1 MSYGSDL
8 LSTLIGFIP
17 GAGMLVWG
25 LVRALVPPSQRAL
38 TRWAARYGLHLSDVN
53 RSLISRYL
61 QRTRSLQM
69 AGAGVGW
76 IATGVFVT
84 GTGQFVPLFGVPLM
98 IAIAG
103 YLLGAVIAEASFLRQ
118 RGAQPGVRS
127 AALTP
132 RGLLD
137 YVRRL
142 TVWALRGLPVV
153 LVVLA
158 VLYALVPK
166 HAETPSDVSAPL
178 VLAAS
183 ALLVAVAFAVDRL
196 LQAMVARPRPAIN
209 AELMAADDAI
219 RASSIH
225 ALSGAGV
232 GLVLVGIGAVLFA
245 LQYSSTDDPL
255 RAWLGYPATL
265 AILLAL
271 LSWIRLRHPRTWRGR
286 GGRPPLGQP
295 RSS

>member
-1 MSYGSDL
+1 MSFGSDL

-25 LVRALVPPSQRAL
+25 LVRALVPPSPRAL
-38 TRWAARYGLHLSDVN
+38 TRWAARYGLHLSNVN
-53 RSLISRYL
+53 RSIVSRYL

-69 AGAGVGW
+69 AAAGVGW

-118 RGAQPGVRS
+118 LAPPTGMRS

-132 RGLLD
+132 RALLD
-137 YVRRL
+137 YVPRL
-142 TVWALRGLPVV
+142 TVWALRALPAVV
-153 LVVLA
+153 VVLA
-158 VLYALVPK
+158 VLYALTPK
-166 HAETPSDVSAPL
+166 HAETPSDVSPTL

-183 ALLVAVAFAVDRL
+183 ALVVVVAFAVDRL
-196 LQAMVARPRPAIN
+196 LKAIVARPQPAIN

-232 GLVLVGIGAVLFA
+232 GLVLVGIGAALFA
-245 LQYSSTDDPL
+245 LQYASTNDAL
-255 RAWLGYPATL
+255 GAWLGYPATL
-265 AILLAL
+265 AILLSL
-271 LSWIRLRHPRTWRGR
+271 LSWVRLGHPRTWRVR
-286 GGRPPLGQP
+286 
-295 RSS
+295 RSSQLLSTP

>member
-1 MSYGSDL
+1 MSYRSDL

-38 TRWAARYGLHLSDVN
+38 IRWAARYGLHLSDGN
-53 RSLISRYL
+53 RSVISSYL
-61 QRTRSLQM
+61 QRTRSLQLG
-69 AGAGVGW
+69 GAGVGW
-76 IATGVFVT
+76 IATGFFVT
-84 GTGQFVPLFGVPLM
+84 GVGQFVPLFGIPLM
-98 IAIAG
+98 MAIAG
-103 YLLGAVIAEASFLRQ
+103 YLLGAVIAEAIFLREF
-118 RGAQPGVRS
+118 AAPTGVRS

-132 RGLLD
+132 RGLVD
-137 YVRRL
+137 YMPRL
-142 TVWALRGLPVV
+142 TVWALRGLPAL

-158 VLYALVPK
+158 VLYALTPK
-166 HAETPSDVSAPL
+166 HAETPSDVSAPF

-183 ALLVAVAFAVDRL
+183 ALLVVVAFTVDRL
-196 LQAMVARPRPAIN
+196 LQAIVARPQPAIN

-245 LQYSSTDDPL
+245 LQYASTNDAL
-255 RAWLGYPATL
+255 GAWLGYPATL
-265 AILLAL
+265 AILLSL
-271 LSWIRLRHPRTWRGR
+271 VSWIRLGHPRTWRVR
-286 GGRPPLGQP
+286 RSGQLLSTP
-295 RSS
+295 

>member
-1 MSYGSDL
+1 MAYESDL

-17 GAGMLVWG
+17 GGGLLVWG

-53 RSLISRYL
+53 RSVVSRYL

-69 AGAGVGW
+69 AGAGLGW
-76 IATGVFVT
+76 IAPALFVT

-98 IAIAG
+98 VAIAG
-103 YLLGAVIAEASFLRQ
+103 YLLGAVIAEATFLRQ
-118 RGAQPGVRS
+118 LGAQTGVRS

-132 RGLLD
+132 RALLD
-137 YVRRL
+137 YVPRL
-142 TVWALRGLPVV
+142 SVWGLRALPAV
-153 LVVLA
+153 LIVLA

-166 HAETPSDVSAPL
+166 HPETPSDVSAT
-178 VLAAS
+178 LALTAS
-183 ALLVAVAFAVDRL
+183 ALLVVVALCVERL
-196 LQAMVARPRPAIN
+196 LQARVGRQQPVIN
-209 AELMAADDAI
+209 AELVAADDAI

-245 LQYSSTDDPL
+245 LHDSSTDDPL

-271 LSWIRLRHPRTWRGR
+271 LSWIRLGHPRTWRVR
-286 GGRPPLGQP
+286 
-295 RSS
+295 RSSQLLSTP

>member
-1 MSYGSDL
+1 MSFGSDL

-25 LVRALVPPSQRAL
+25 LVRALVPPSPRAL
-38 TRWAARYGLHLSDVN
+38 TRWAARYGLHLSNVN
-53 RSLISRYL
+53 RSIVSRYL

-69 AGAGVGW
+69 AAAGVGW

-118 RGAQPGVRS
+118 LAPPTGMRS

-132 RGLLD
+132 RALLD
-137 YVRRL
+137 YVPRL
-142 TVWALRGLPVV
+142 TVWALRALPAVV
-153 LVVLA
+153 VVLA
-158 VLYALVPK
+158 VLYALTPK
-166 HAETPSDVSAPL
+166 HAETPSDVSPTL

-183 ALLVAVAFAVDRL
+183 ALLVVVAFAVDRL
-196 LQAMVARPRPAIN
+196 LQAIVARPQPAIN
-209 AELMAADDAI
+209 AELMAADEAI

-245 LQYSSTDDPL
+245 LQYASTNDAL
-255 RAWLGYPATL
+255 GAWLGYPATL
-265 AILLAL
+265 AILLSL
-271 LSWIRLRHPRTWRGR
+271 LSWVRLGHPRTWRVR
-286 GGRPPLGQP
+286 RSGQLLSTP
-295 RSS
+295 

>member
-25 LVRALVPPSQRAL
+25 LARALVPPSPRAL
-38 TRWAARYGLHLSDVN
+38 TRWAARYGLHLSNVN
-53 RSLISRYL
+53 RSIVSRYL

-69 AGAGVGW
+69 AAAGVGW

-118 RGAQPGVRS
+118 LAPPTGIRS

-137 YVRRL
+137 YVPRL
-142 TVWALRGLPVV
+142 TVWALRALPAV
-153 LVVLA
+153 LIVLA
-158 VLYALVPK
+158 VLYALTPK
-166 HAETPSDVSAPL
+166 HAETPSDVSPTL

-183 ALLVAVAFAVDRL
+183 ALLVVVAFAVDRL
-196 LQAMVARPRPAIN
+196 LQAIVARPQPAIN
-209 AELMAADDAI
+209 AELMAADEAI

-245 LQYSSTDDPL
+245 LQYASTNDAL
-255 RAWLGYPATL
+255 GAWLGYPATL
-265 AILLAL
+265 AILLSL
-271 LSWIRLRHPRTWRGR
+271 LSWVRLGHPRTWRVR
-286 GGRPPLGQP
+286 RSGQLLSTP
-295 RSS
+295 

>member
-25 LVRALVPPSQRAL
+25 LARALVPPSPRAL
-38 TRWAARYGLHLSDVN
+38 TRWAARYGLHLSNVN
-53 RSLISRYL
+53 RSIVSRYL

-69 AGAGVGW
+69 AAAGVGW

-118 RGAQPGVRS
+118 LAPPTGIRS

-137 YVRRL
+137 YVPRL
-142 TVWALRGLPVV
+142 TVWALRALPAV
-153 LVVLA
+153 LIVLA
-158 VLYALVPK
+158 VLYALTPK
-166 HAETPSDVSAPL
+166 HAETPSDVSPTL

-183 ALLVAVAFAVDRL
+183 ALLVVVAFAVDRL
-196 LQAMVARPRPAIN
+196 LQAIVARPQPAIN
-209 AELMAADDAI
+209 AELMAADEAI

-245 LQYSSTDDPL
+245 LQYASTNDAL
-255 RAWLGYPATL
+255 GAWLGYPATL
-265 AILLAL
+265 AILLSL
-271 LSWIRLRHPRTWRGR
+271 LSWVRLGHPRTWRVR
-286 GGRPPLGQP
+286 
-295 RSS
+295 RSSQLLSTP